1 LGGIDKFLFLLLWCV
16 DAKASCWF
24 YYLYL
29 YLPNSTH
36 IVVYPK
42 HSAAFASFGFFYLG
56 GVQYALYVPIFG
68 RMFPGAAAFA
78 AKSLRAK
85 LKDGKGMFQLCAQV
99 FIDQCIHHPLMYFP
113 VFYCTKELVMSDSPD
128 LKKVMNVYRGN
139 IKEDLQALWKIW
151 VPATMLNFAFSPPYL
166 RIPCVAATSL
176 LWTVVLSTMR
186 GGDVVH
192 GEDMAG
198 GAVTAASL
206 TIMEETLGGIFT
218 TPVELERDKVHLVIT
233 ASGHDKLGW
242 TALLT
247 RAVADA
253 GGNVTHSKMV
263 RLGTEF
269 IVQMHVAVEP
279 QEQKNLIKT
288 LKQNKELK
296 DFSLTTT
303 AIARRMTGTFKP
315 PVMGVRVRCV
325 GKDK

>member
-1 LGGIDKFLFLLLWCV
+1 
-16 DAKASCWF
+16 
-24 YYLYL
+24 
-29 YLPNSTH
+29 
-36 IVVYPK
+36 
-42 HSAAFASFGFFYLG
+42 
-56 GVQYALYVPIFG
+56 
-68 RMFPGAAAFA
+68 MFPGAAAFA

-139 IKEDLQALWKIW
+139 MKEDLQALWKIW